1 MDYVF
6 GIGGR
11 KAARLFMPADR
22 GSTCKYKFHC
32 CKVRGAWDTISN
44 ELVLCAARHT
54 AQRSAVDTIHGGTN
68 SDKPV
73 TAIINAMQSD
83 WNSML

>member
-1 MDYVF
+1 MCLGLEEERLQGCSWQQIEVVP
-6 GIGGR
+6 
-11 KAARLFMPADR
+11 ASTSSTVAR
-22 GSTCKYKFHC
+22 C
-32 CKVRGAWDTISN
+32 VVWDMISN
-44 ELVLCAARHT
+44 ELVLCAARHHT

-83 WNSML
+83 

>member
-1 MDYVF
+1 MCLGLEEERLQGCSCQQTEVP
-6 GIGGR
+6 
-11 KAARLFMPADR
+11 ASTSSTVAR
-22 GSTCKYKFHC
+22 C
-32 CKVRGAWDTISN
+32 VVWDTISN

-54 AQRSAVDTIHGGTN
+54 AQRSEVDTIHGGTN

>member
-22 GSTCKYKFHC
+22 VVPASTSSTVARC
-32 CKVRGAWDTISN
+32 VVWDTISN

>member
-1 MDYVF
+1 MCLGLEEERLQGCSCQQIEVVP
-6 GIGGR
+6 
-11 KAARLFMPADR
+11 ASTSSTVAR
-22 GSTCKYKFHC
+22 C
-32 CKVRGAWDTISN
+32 VVWDTISN